1 MAKKIWDKL
10 TQAEKDA
17 VNQGASLL
25 GQLREKVRSEWREQA
40 TEGRH
45 ALISGPRLRE
55 LREARQISQEEMA
68 ARLGRT
74 QSAISQIEKRGDLL
88 LSTFTQYIEAL
99 EGELM
104 NFTVQFAEGEV
115 QVVPFLAKPEDSEL

>member
-10 TQAEKDA
+10 TQTEKDA
-17 VNQGASLL
+17 VNQGTSLL

-40 TEGRH
+40 TEGRQ

-55 LREARQISQEEMA
+55 LREARQISQEEIA

-115 QVVPFLAKPEDSEL
+115 RVVPFLAKPEDSEL